1 MKIINSTLI
10 LFVILFTGNML
21 SAQSNCT
28 DKYYQARDFYQKGL
42 LNNARLSLTEIKECD
57 DPIIKLQ
64 ADLFLAQTYYDLQ
77 QFQRADNIIIKM
89 LRKNPGLAF
98 RDYDLSQEFIQYC
111 SKFYTNQRRTYFL
124 LGESRYKYYHSRNY
138 FDVNGNKSAAI
149 NLKETGSFKSLEFG
163 MSLAIPGTDI
173 FVSPVF
179 GADLTPYTFNGTFN
193 FFDKNGP
200 QEQYTVSL
208 EDEYLTGRAGL
219 FIKFNDLKER
229 FIPSRA
235 FINSLK
241 GFYFGGQVFYT
252 LQSNNDQIKNAI
264 NNGLPSELYNSSI
277 LVENDSKNFNRN
289 DLFYAATIGYNY
301 NIPFQGKNILLIADA
316 RYDILFNSFKSNDSL
331 SSNNINVESTLSY
344 PNPDRVLLLHLGIGL
359 QRLSYKPKVKKLK

>member
-1 MKIINSTLI
+1 
-10 LFVILFTGNML
+10 
-21 SAQSNCT
+21 
-28 DKYYQARDFYQKGL
+28 
-42 LNNARLSLTEIKECD
+42 
-57 DPIIKLQ
+57 
-64 ADLFLAQTYYDLQ
+64 
-77 QFQRADNIIIKM
+77 M

-138 FDVNGNKSAAI
+138 FDASGNRLAAI

-163 MSLAIPGTDI
+163 MSMAIPGTDVLI
-173 FVSPVF
+173 SPLI
-179 GADLTPYTFNGTFN
+179 GADLTPYSFNGTFY
-193 FFDKNGP
+193 FFDKNNGSG
-200 QEQYTVSL
+200 EQFTVSL

-241 GFYFGGQVFYT
+241 GFYLGGQVFYT
-252 LQSNNDQIKNAI
+252 IQSNNNEIITAI
-264 NNGLPSELYNSSI
+264 NNSLPADLDNSSI
-277 LVENDSKNFNRN
+277 VIENNSKNFNRN

-316 RYDILFNSFKSNDSL
+316 RYDILFNSFKSNDSF
-331 SSNNINVESTLSY
+331 SSNDINVESSLSY